1 MQKMIKSQY
10 NRFSA
15 STAESS
21 SSSYVLLKS
30 ACNFQTNQDGTEFQ
44 NQIVSQTSFMYIM
57 SFT

>member
-57 SFT
+57 